1 MPPLSFGHFPRERG
15 KTEWVEGDGS
25 VRPSGLLVGADYLL
39 RIRALESQ
47 SHSGRVVDLRCVLT
61 YPQLLAGT
69 VADRFGQASDAYTI
83 HVSSLPQ
90 TVVSLFDCRYPCV
103 KGALTLD
110 AAILLGAGADG
121 RRRWRLVVIVVHMLW
136 DVKWVFRVIG
146 NIYRVRCLN
155 WGFWDCGSDLTC
167 QQVLGWVELLRSDGF
182 DRRFRQG
189 IRFGFSLRFHGNDGR
204 VRM

>member
-69 VADRFGQASDAYTI
+69 VADRLGKLLMLTRSM
-83 HVSSLPQ
+83 
-90 TVVSLFDCRYPCV
+90 CRPSRRPGFHYSIV
-103 KGALTLD
+103 D
-110 AAILLGAGADG
+110 ILA
-121 RRRWRLVVIVVHMLW
+121 
-136 DVKWVFRVIG
+136 
-146 NIYRVRCLN
+146 
-155 WGFWDCGSDLTC
+155 
-167 QQVLGWVELLRSDGF
+167 
-182 DRRFRQG
+182 
-189 IRFGFSLRFHGNDGR
+189 
-204 VRM
+204 